1 MFKQFTSYLSTY
13 FNYLFFFKNYLK
25 QKLLAVLIISVCV
38 SFMDALSLSVFIP
51 LFDVANA
58 NATAHGSKLSRVF
71 SQLLDFLQLPATI
84 NSVLLIM
91 VIFFSIKALFR
102 FGDVYYRNI
111 VNSYFISKIRTSL
124 IDALAAVNY
133 QKFTNTDGGTI
144 QNTLTA
150 EVNNVNSA
158 YVHYISVIQ
167 HTVFILVYV
176 GMSFWVN
183 AKFTLIIVAGGFLS
197 KWLLQRLYS
206 HSKLLSFSVVQK
218 NNRLASL
225 VIQSV
230 TNFKYLKST
239 ASMPGFVAKIKDTI
253 HNIEEDQLKI
263 GLISSRVL
271 ALREPIVIVFLATAI
286 YVQLHFFGG
295 SLLAVLP
302 SILFFYRAFN
312 SLMNAQLS
320 WTAFLKYVGSVQHM
334 QEFQADL
341 SAHAEPLVGT
351 EFKGV
356 ESNIT
361 FSAVSFQYQP
371 HQLILDQ
378 ITLVIPKNKT
388 IAVVGKSGSGKTTL
402 LNILTGL
409 LSPTAGQITVDGLP
423 LSSFNRDSYRS
434 KIGLITQEVVVFSD
448 SLYNNVTLWAP
459 KNPVNLTKF
468 RNVLAQVDLLSFFTS
483 HPLQEDVLLGDNG
496 VIMSGGQR
504 QRLAIARELYK
515 DTSILLLD
523 EATSALDTKTER
535 FVQDR
540 IDQIKGAMTLVIIAH
555 RLSTIK
561 SADLIVVLDEG
572 KVLAQGNFKELMQ
585 TSSVFSS
592 MVALQ
597 EM

>member
-1 MFKQFTSYLSTY
+1 
-13 FNYLFFFKNYLK
+13 
-25 QKLLAVLIISVCV
+25 
-38 SFMDALSLSVFIP
+38 
-51 LFDVANA
+51 
-58 NATAHGSKLSRVF
+58 
-71 SQLLDFLQLPATI
+71 
-84 NSVLLIM
+84 
-91 VIFFSIKALFR
+91 
-102 FGDVYYRNI
+102 
-111 VNSYFISKIRTSL
+111 
-124 IDALAAVNY
+124 
-133 QKFTNTDGGTI
+133 
-144 QNTLTA
+144 
-150 EVNNVNSA
+150 
-158 YVHYISVIQ
+158 
-167 HTVFILVYV
+167 
-176 GMSFWVN
+176 
-183 AKFTLIIVAGGFLS
+183 
-197 KWLLQRLYS
+197 
-206 HSKLLSFSVVQK
+206 
-218 NNRLASL
+218 
-225 VIQSV
+225 
-230 TNFKYLKST
+230 
-239 ASMPGFVAKIKDTI
+239 
-253 HNIEEDQLKI
+253 
-263 GLISSRVL
+263 
-271 ALREPIVIVFLATAI
+271 
-286 YVQLHFFGG
+286 
-295 SLLAVLP
+295 
-302 SILFFYRAFN
+302 
-312 SLMNAQLS
+312 MNAQLS

-334 QEFQADL
+334 QEFQTDL
-341 SAHAEPLVGT
+341 SAHAEPLVGA

-361 FSAVSFQYQP
+361 FSAVSFQYHP
-371 HQLILDQ
+371 HQLVLDE
-378 ITLVIPKNKT
+378 ITLIIPKNKT

-459 KNPVNLTKF
+459 KNPANLTKF
-468 RNVLAQVDLLSFFTS
+468 QHVLAQVDLLSFFTS

-496 VIMSGGQR
+496 VVMSGGQR

-572 KVLAQGNFKELMQ
+572 KVIAQGNFKELMQ